1 MRTINM
7 RYSMTK
13 LVITTA
19 LLIGSGPVLAQDGAA
34 ARYGTVGG
42 THTGNALACGAT
54 AEQAATLR
62 ARHKVQ
68 VKTIFGTEAD
78 FDQAYDAAEA
88 REREKITTAWKKGQ
102 YKPTSDVCNEMM
114 RQVRS

>member
-1 MRTINM
+1 M

-13 LVITTA
+13 LVITAA
-19 LLIGSGPVLAQDGAA
+19 LLIGSGPVFAQGGAA
-34 ARYGTVGG
+34 AQYGTVGG

-54 AEQAATLR
+54 AEQTATLR
-62 ARHKVQ
+62 ARHKAQ
-68 VKTIFGTEAD
+68 VRTIFGTEAD

-88 REREKITTAWKKGQ
+88 QARVKITDAWKKGQ
-102 YKPTSDVCNEMM
+102 YKPTSDVCNELM